1 VGDGYLEAT
10 LLAACPGF
18 RATWESQRRAWAPG
32 AAPAAADFLAALQ
45 AHLLELL
52 ATGRVAEAA
61 AAFRGVERLLGEA
74 DPILAELLA
83 DHLVRP
89 LAASA
94 RVVGVPAV
102 RVEPYVGPRTRRIW
116 REGDG

>member
-1 VGDGYLEAT
+1 MGDGYLEAT

-18 RATWESQRRAWAPG
+18 RAAWDAQRRAWAPG
-32 AAPAAADFLAALQ
+32 AAPAAADFLAALR
-45 AHLLELL
+45 AHVLDLL

-61 AAFRGVERLLGEA
+61 SAFRAVERLLGEA
-74 DPILAELLA
+74 DPILADLLA

-94 RVVGVPAV
+94 RAVGVPDV
-102 RVEPYVGPRTRRIW
+102 RVAPYVGPRVRRLW
-116 REGDG
+116 SEGGG